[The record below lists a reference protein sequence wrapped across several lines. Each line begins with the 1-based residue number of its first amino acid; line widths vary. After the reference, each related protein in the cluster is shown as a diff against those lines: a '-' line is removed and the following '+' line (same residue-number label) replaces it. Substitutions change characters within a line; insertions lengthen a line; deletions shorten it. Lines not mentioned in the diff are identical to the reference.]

1 MSGSGSGREMLGF
14 TKHRVEPVTR
24 KVHVILHHHHHHHLH
39 LRGLLETYS
48 VAIYTDV

>member
-14 TKHRVEPVTR
+14 TKHRVELITR
-24 KVHVILHHHHHHHLH
+24 NVHVILHHYHLH

-48 VAIYTDV
+48 VAIYTDI